1 MELCFSFLRIL
12 MAIHSLPAGGA
23 EKFFTTLARAL
34 APRHELCCYIPC
46 LPAGD
51 PGMIQRLSGI
61 PIVSFP
67 LFNHFGYKVFYKLR
81 QMIIARFPWID
92 IEARLH
98 RFMLGR
104 LQRRWRCD
112 VVNTQLFSATR
123 FCCES
128 FAADTVAIIES
139 DHGHYAFL
147 QPKDMPLAQP
157 IFDRLN
163 GLVCPSMAN
172 LEFSRRFPWNARLQ
186 RCTIPYGYERQVPPH
201 DRPVQP
207 AVITLGLVARGV
219 IWKGWL
225 EALAAARLVR
235 ERVTHPFRLVFVG
248 AGPCIDEIAPTL
260 TQDERQWIE
269 LTGHQ
274 DLPEK
279 WIADFDIALLPT
291 YLPGE
296 SLPNS
301 IIEYLAHGVPVITTG
316 VGGIPEMLA
325 TPDGLAGIL
334 IEQEPDG
341 KASVPALA
349 EAMTQL
355 INQHELRA
363 ELSQRAKVAS
373 RRFDLDACI
382 AAYEQAFEAAR
393 LN

>member
-1 MELCFSFLRIL
+1 

-23 EKFFTTLARAL
+23 EKCFTTLARAL
-34 APRHELCCYIPC
+34 APRHELRCYIPC

-51 PGMIQRLSGI
+51 LGMIARLADI
-61 PIVSFP
+61 PIVSIPF
-67 LFNHFGYKVFYKLR
+67 FNDFGYKVFYKLR
-81 QMIIARFPWID
+81 QMIRARFPALD

-98 RFMLGR
+98 RFMLRR
-104 LQRRWRCD
+104 LQRRWRFD

-128 FAADTVAIIES
+128 FTEDAVPIIET

-147 QPKDMPLAQP
+147 QDKDLPLAQT

-163 GLVCPSMAN
+163 VLVCPAKAN
-172 LEFSRRFPWNARLQ
+172 LDFSQRFPWNDKLQ
-186 RCTIPYGYERQVPPH
+186 RCVIPYGYERQVPPH
-201 DRPVQP
+201 DRPAQP
-207 AVITLGLVARGV
+207 ASLTLGLVARGV
-219 IWKGWL
+219 VWKGWL

-235 ERVTHPFRLVFVG
+235 QRIKQPFRLVFVG
-248 AGPCIDEIAPTL
+248 AGPCLDEVARSL
-260 TQDERQWIE
+260 TNEDRQWLE

-301 IIEYLAHGVPVITTG
+301 IIEYLAHGVPVIATA

-325 TPDGLAGIL
+325 TPEGLAGIL
-334 IEQEPDG
+334 IPQEPDG
-341 KASVPALA
+341 TASVPALA
-349 EAMTQL
+349 EAMSTL
-355 INQHELRA
+355 ITQHELRA

-373 RRFDLDACI
+373 HRFDLDPCI
-382 AAYEQAFEAAR
+382 AAYEQIFAR
-393 LN
+393 AVCLN

>member
-1 MELCFSFLRIL
+1 
-12 MAIHSLPAGGA
+12 MAIHALPAGGA

-34 APRHELCCYIPC
+34 APRHDVRCYIPC
-46 LPAGD
+46 LRAGD
-51 PGMIQRLSGI
+51 PGMIGRLAGI
-61 PIVSFP
+61 PVVSFP
-67 LFNHFGYKVFYKLR
+67 LFNDFGYKVFYKLR
-81 QMIIARFPWID
+81 QIIIGSFPEID

-98 RFMLGR
+98 RIMLGR
-104 LQRRWRCD
+104 LKRRWRFD

-128 FAADTVAIIES
+128 FAADEVPIIES

-163 GLVCPSMAN
+163 GLVCPAMAN
-172 LEFSRRFPWNARLQ
+172 LEFSRRFPWNDRLQ
-186 RCTIPYGYERQVPPH
+186 RCITPYGYERQVPPH

-207 AVITLGLVARGV
+207 AVITMGLVARGV
-219 IWKGWL
+219 VWKGWL

-235 ERVTHPFRLVFVG
+235 ERVAHSFRLVFVG
-248 AGPCIDEIAPTL
+248 AGSCLDEISRTL
-260 TQDERQWIE
+260 TQEERQWIE

-274 DLPEK
+274 DLPET
-279 WIADFDIALLPT
+279 WIANFDIALLPT

-301 IIEYLAHGVPVITTG
+301 IIEYLAHGVPVLATA

-325 TPDGLAGIL
+325 TPDGVAGIL

-349 EAMTQL
+349 EAMIRL
-355 INQHELRA
+355 ITQHELRA

-373 RRFDLDACI
+373 RRFDLDVCV
-382 AAYEQAFEAAR
+382 AAYEQIFAAAL